1 MTPPG
6 SVLIVGASA
15 AGLSTAEALRR
26 QGHQGRLTLL
36 DAEPHLPYDR
46 PPLSKQVLA
55 GDWEPGRA
63 QLRTQAQLDALDAEF
78 VRGEA
83 AVSFDAGAREVRT
96 AAGRVLR
103 ADAVVIATG
112 LTPRRLPGQQ
122 GRTGARESQAHES
135 QAQEAEARQAG
146 VREAGVRE
154 AGIHEAGIHEAGIHE
169 AGVREPWMHQAG
181 VHELRGL
188 DDALT
193 LRAHLT
199 AARRLVVVGEG
210 VLGGELAATARKL
223 GLDVTLVGLGQAIL
237 ADQLGGRISGLLTRA
252 HAERGVELRL
262 GVAVEELTSA
272 GGRVTGVR
280 LATGELLPA
289 DAVVVAI
296 GSRPATGWLAG
307 SGLSLGDGV
316 ECDARCRAAE
326 GVYAVGDVA
335 SWQHEGLG
343 RRLRLENRTNATE
356 QAQVVAA
363 NILGADRP
371 YTPIPYFWT
380 DQYDIKI
387 QAHGLPSAT
396 AEVSVVEGDPEQ
408 GRFAAVYREDGR
420 VTGVLGWNMPKQA
433 RVLRQQHLA
442 TQPVATA

>member
-1 MTPPG
+1 MTSPG
-6 SVLIVGASA
+6 HVLIVGASA

-26 QGHQGRLTLL
+26 LGHEGRLTLV

-55 GDWEPGRA
+55 GVWEPARA
-63 QLRTQAQLDALDAEF
+63 QLRTAVQLDALAAEF
-78 VRGEA
+78 VRGEPAVALDA
-83 AVSFDAGAREVRT
+83 AERTVTT

-103 ADAVVIATG
+103 ADAVVVATG
-112 LTPRRLPGQQ
+112 LTPYRLPGQD
-122 GRTGARESQAHES
+122 GLT
-135 QAQEAEARQAG
+135 
-146 VREAGVRE
+146 
-154 AGIHEAGIHEAGIHE
+154 
-169 AGVREPWMHQAG
+169 G
-181 VHELRGL
+181 VHVLRGL
-188 DDALT
+188 DDALA
-193 LRAHLT
+193 LRARLT
-199 AARRLVVVGEG
+199 PGTRLVVVGEG
-210 VLGGELAATARKL
+210 VLGAELAATARAM
-223 GLDVTLVGLGQAIL
+223 GLEVTLVGMGQTL
-237 ADQLGGRISGLLTRA
+237 LREQLGDMVGGLLSRA
-252 HAERGVELRL
+252 HSERGVRLRL
-262 GVAVEELTSA
+262 GVAVSELTGTRDQPGVAVDELTGA

-296 GSRPATGWLAG
+296 GSRPSTGWLTG
-307 SGLSLGDGV
+307 SGLTLGDGV

-335 SWQHEGLG
+335 SFEHAGLG

-363 NILGADRP
+363 NLLGADRP

-387 QAHGLPSAT
+387 QAHGLPSPA
-396 AEVSVVEGDPEQ
+396 AEVTIAEGDPEQ
-408 GRFAAVYREDGR
+408 HRFAAVYREGGQ

-433 RVLRQQHLA
+433 RLLRQRLLG
-442 TQPVATA
+442 TWQPTPPLTPA

>member
-1 MTPPG
+1 MTTPG

-55 GDWEPGRA
+55 GDWEPSRA

-78 VRGEA
+78 VRGEPAVFLDA
-83 AVSFDAGAREVRT
+83 AAREVRT
-96 AAGRVLR
+96 ATGRVLS

-112 LTPRRLPGQQ
+112 LTPCRLPGQ
-122 GRTGARESQAHES
+122 REL
-135 QAQEAEARQAG
+135 
-146 VREAGVRE
+146 
-154 AGIHEAGIHEAGIHE
+154 
-169 AGVREPWMHQAG
+169 AG

-210 VLGGELAATARKL
+210 VLGGEVAATARKM
-223 GLDVTLVGLGQAIL
+223 GLDVTLVGLGPAIL
-237 ADQLGGRISGLLTRA
+237 ADQLGGPASELLTRT
-252 HAERGVELRL
+252 HAERGVALRL
-262 GVAVEELTSA
+262 GVAVRELTSA
-272 GGRVTGVR
+272 EGRVTGVR

-296 GSRPATGWLAG
+296 GCRPATGWLEG
-307 SGLSLGDGV
+307 SGLTLGDGV
-316 ECDARCRAAE
+316 ECDSRCRAAE

-335 SWQHEGLG
+335 SWLHEGLG

-356 QAQVVAA
+356 QAQIVAA
-363 NILGADRP
+363 NVLGADRP
-371 YTPIPYFWT
+371 YEPIPYFWT

-387 QAHGLPSAT
+387 QAHGLLSAA
-396 AEVSVVEGDPEQ
+396 AEVSIAEGDPEQ
-408 GRFAAVYREDGR
+408 GRFAALYHENGQ
-420 VTGVLGWNMPKQA
+420 VTGVLGWNMAKQA
-433 RVLRQQHLA
+433 RVLRQQHLTA
-442 TQPVATA
+442 RPVTA

>member
-78 VRGEA
+78 VRGEP
-83 AVSFDAGAREVRT
+83 AVSLDAAAREVRT
-96 AAGRVLR
+96 ATGRVLR
-103 ADAVVIATG
+103 GDAVVIATG
-112 LTPRRLPGQQ
+112 LTPCRLPGQR
-122 GRTGARESQAHES
+122 GL
-135 QAQEAEARQAG
+135 
-146 VREAGVRE
+146 
-154 AGIHEAGIHEAGIHE
+154 
-169 AGVREPWMHQAG
+169 AG

-210 VLGGELAATARKL
+210 VLGGEVAATARKL
-223 GLDVTLVGLGQAIL
+223 GLDVTLVGLGPAIL
-237 ADQLGGRISGLLTRA
+237 ADQLGGPAAELLTRT
-252 HAERGVELRL
+252 HVERGVVLRL

-307 SGLSLGDGV
+307 SGLPLGDGV
-316 ECDARCRAAE
+316 ECDSRCRAAE

-335 SWQHEGLG
+335 SWWHEGLG

-363 NILGADRP
+363 NVLGADRA
-371 YTPIPYFWT
+371 YEPIPYFWT

-387 QAHGLPSAT
+387 QAHGLPSAA
-396 AEVSVVEGDPEQ
+396 AEVSIAEGDPEQ
-408 GRFAAVYREDGR
+408 GRFAALYRENGQ

-433 RVLRQQHLA
+433 RVLRQQHLTA
-442 TQPVATA
+442 RPVTTA

>member
-1 MTPPG
+1 MTPSG

-55 GDWEPGRA
+55 GDWEPARA
-63 QLRTQAQLDALDAEF
+63 QLRTQAQLEALATEF

-83 AVSFDAGAREVRT
+83 AVCLDAAAREVRT
-96 AAGRVLR
+96 ATGRVLR
-103 ADAVVIATG
+103 GDAVVIATG
-112 LTPRRLPGQQ
+112 LTPCRLPGQQ
-122 GRTGARESQAHES
+122 GL
-135 QAQEAEARQAG
+135 
-146 VREAGVRE
+146 
-154 AGIHEAGIHEAGIHE
+154 
-169 AGVREPWMHQAG
+169 AG

-199 AARRLVVVGEG
+199 AAKRLVVVGEG

-223 GLDVTLVGLGQAIL
+223 GLDVTLVGLGPAIL
-237 ADQLGGRISGLLTRA
+237 AEQLGGTVSELLTRT

-262 GVAVEELTSA
+262 GVAVEELASA

-280 LATGELLPA
+280 LASGELLPA

-307 SGLSLGDGV
+307 SGLTLGDGV
-316 ECDARCRAAE
+316 ECDSRCSAAE

-335 SWQHEGLG
+335 SWRHEGLG

-363 NILGADRP
+363 NVLGADRP
-371 YTPIPYFWT
+371 YEPIPYFWT

-396 AEVSVVEGDPEQ
+396 AEVSIAEGDPEQ
-408 GRFAAVYREDGR
+408 GRFAALYREDGQ

-442 TQPVATA
+442 ARPVTA

>member
-1 MTPPG
+1 M
-6 SVLIVGASA
+6 IVGASA

-26 QGHQGRLTLL
+26 QGYQGPLTLL

-63 QLRTQAQLDALDAEF
+63 QLRSQAQLDALDAQF

-83 AVSFDAGAREVRT
+83 AVAFDAGAREVRT
-96 AAGRVLR
+96 AGGRMLR

-112 LTPRRLPGQQ
+112 LTPYRLPGQQ
-122 GRTGARESQAHES
+122 GP
-135 QAQEAEARQAG
+135 AG
-146 VREAGVRE
+146 MQGP
-154 AGIHEAGIHEAGIHE
+154 GQQGL
-169 AGVREPWMHQAG
+169 AG

-193 LRAHLT
+193 LRAHLA

-223 GLDVTLVGLGQAIL
+223 SLEVTLVGLGRAIL
-237 ADQLGGRISGLLTRA
+237 ADQLGDQVSGLLTRA

-280 LATGELLPA
+280 LATGEVLPA

-363 NILGADRP
+363 NLLGADRP

-387 QAHGLPSAT
+387 QAHGLPSAS

>member
-1 MTPPG
+1 MTTPG

-26 QGHQGRLTLL
+26 QGYEGRLTLL

-55 GDWEPGRA
+55 GAWEPARA
-63 QLRTQAQLDALDAEF
+63 QLRGQAQLEALNAAF
-78 VRGEA
+78 VRGEP
-83 AVSFDAGAREVRT
+83 AVAFDAAAREVHT
-96 AAGRVLR
+96 STGRAMR

-112 LTPRRLPGQQ
+112 LTPCRLPCQESRNGQNREDGQ
-122 GRTGARESQAHES
+122 SGRDGQSGQSGRN
-135 QAQEAEARQAG
+135 G
-146 VREAGVRE
+146 
-154 AGIHEAGIHEAGIHE
+154 
-169 AGVREPWMHQAG
+169 PAG
-181 VHELRGL
+181 VHVLRGL

-210 VLGGELAATARKL
+210 VLGGEVAATARGM
-223 GLDVTLVGLGQAIL
+223 GLDVTLAGLGSGIL
-237 ADQLGGRISGLLTRA
+237 AGQLGEQVSALLTRT
-252 HAERGVELRL
+252 HAERGVVLRL
-262 GVAVEELTSA
+262 GVAVAELTGA
-272 GGRVTGVR
+272 DGRVTGVR

-296 GSRPATGWLAG
+296 GSRPATGWLEG
-307 SGLSLGDGV
+307 SGLALGDGV

-335 SWQHEGLG
+335 SWEHEGLG

-363 NILGADRP
+363 NVLGADRA

-387 QAHGLPSAT
+387 QAHGLLSAA
-396 AEVSVVEGDPEQ
+396 AEVSIVEGGVEGGVEGDAEQ
-408 GRFAAVYREDGR
+408 RRFAAIYREGGQ

-433 RVLRQQHLA
+433 RLLRQQHLVTRPLA
-442 TQPVATA
+442 SA

>member
-1 MTPPG
+1 MTAPG

-63 QLRTQAQLDALDAEF
+63 QLRTQAQLEALDAEF
-78 VRGEA
+78 VRGEP
-83 AVSFDAGAREVRT
+83 AVAFDAAAREVRT
-96 AAGRVLR
+96 ATGRVLR
-103 ADAVVIATG
+103 GDAVVIATG
-112 LTPRRLPGQQ
+112 LTPCRLPGQR
-122 GRTGARESQAHES
+122 GL
-135 QAQEAEARQAG
+135 
-146 VREAGVRE
+146 
-154 AGIHEAGIHEAGIHE
+154 
-169 AGVREPWMHQAG
+169 AG

-193 LRAHLT
+193 LRTHLA

-210 VLGGELAATARKL
+210 VLGGEIAATARKL
-223 GLDVTLVGLGQAIL
+223 GLDVTLAGLGPAIL
-237 ADQLGGRISGLLTRA
+237 AGQVGGPASELLTRT
-252 HAERGVELRL
+252 HAERGVALRL

-296 GSRPATGWLAG
+296 GSRPATGWLSG
-307 SGLSLGDGV
+307 SGLPLGDGV
-316 ECDARCRAAE
+316 ECDSRCRAAE

-335 SWQHEGLG
+335 SWFHEGYG

-363 NILGADRP
+363 NVLGADRP
-371 YTPIPYFWT
+371 YEPIPYFWT
-380 DQYDIKI
+380 DQYEIKI

-396 AEVSVVEGDPEQ
+396 AEVSIAEGDPGQ
-408 GRFAAVYREDGR
+408 GRFAALYRENGQ

-442 TQPVATA
+442 TRPVTTA